1 MAGMM
6 ERSIEHDSIDATT
19 LLVADDDPILASAL
33 MQEMLRQIRAL
44 DTYGACDKLSAAQ
57 ILDPFVLTK
66 ERKREIPVIA
76 DPDEEVVA
84 RVKAYFNAIATLIE
98 QQSGLMAVPLVHLH
112 YEGFGRAL
120 ITVGSLVVMDRNLRD
135 VHRFGFRSLA
145 KMETEANT
153 VVSRALTLIRD
164 YPEVAGR

>member
-1 MAGMM
+1 MAGVMG
-6 ERSIEHDSIDATT
+6 RAIEHDSTVRTA

-33 MQEMLRQIRAL
+33 MQEMLRQTRAL
-44 DTYGACDKLSAAQ
+44 DTYGTYDKLSAAE

-120 ITVGSLVVMDRNLRD
+120 ITVGRLVVMDRNLRD

-145 KMETEANT
+145 TMQTEANA
-153 VVSRALTLIRD
+153 VVNRALALIRE
-164 YPEVAGR
+164 YPDVAGL